1 SLSQK
6 PIVKFPRI
14 KLGNAILLRKQW
26 WIKVNNLD
34 EIFSPLKGRF
44 EKFIK
49 LKKWI
54 RENHLPEKFYIKANL
69 MSQISN
75 NEETENFHYQDWMRK
90 PQYIDTDSSHL
101 DQVLFNQLILFKE
114 SLIIEEISHISD
126 MMPVEYDGKKYM
138 TEYLIETYQ
147 ER

>member
-54 RENHLPEKFYIKANL
+54 RENQLPEKFYIKANL
-69 MSQISN
+69 MSQFSN
-75 NEETENFHYQDWMRK
+75 NENTENFHYQDGMRK

-101 DQVLFNQLILFKE
+101 VQVFFNQLNLFKE
-114 SLIIEEISHISD
+114 SFIIEEALPSKD
-126 MMPVEYDGKKYM
+126 MLPVENDGKKYM

-147 ER
+147 E